1 MSLQNFFKIDR
12 IINILI
18 AFGFSVGSAFG
29 SLFQLLSTTN
39 ATNCVPGKQ
48 IKIECNPC
56 VCNQDGRSYSCT
68 LMNCSPHNVLRRLVT
83 RPASNCKVSGVTFRN
98 DCNNCYCQ
106 EPGLALCTNY
116 GCTSCFPLARFWRG
130 CQFCVCNRDGFSMVC
145 TDRYCSTRRERATT
159 CKLGDTI
166 RTEHGVCICDDKGE
180 FSVCTKMSV
189 PACRPDNTVQRECN
203 PWTCD
208 SHSEYSIY
216 KLMIRP
222 KKCKRGE
229 IVQLDCNPCT
239 CHEHGEFSI
248 CSRISCPEKCKLGG
262 SIRTGN
268 GVCLCD
274 DKEE

>member
-159 CKLGDTI
+159 CKSATRFAPSTVYAFATTRENSRSALKCPCLRAD
-166 RTEHGVCICDDKGE
+166 RTTRYNANATHG
-180 FSVCTKMSV
+180 
-189 PACRPDNTVQRECN
+189 PAT
-203 PWTCD
+203 
-208 SHSEYSIY
+208 
-216 KLMIRP
+216 
-222 KKCKRGE
+222 
-229 IVQLDCNPCT
+229 
-239 CHEHGEFSI
+239 
-248 CSRISCPEKCKLGG
+248 
-262 SIRTGN
+262 RTASTQFTS
-268 GVCLCD
+268 
-274 DKEE
+274 